1 MEILIENACGL
12 DVHKD
17 TAAACIMGSK
27 IRKDKFSTFRS
38 DSICLVKFAG

>member
-17 TAAACIMGSK
+17 IAVASIMGSK
-27 IRKDKFSTFRS
+27 IQKEVSTFRNTT
-38 DSICLVKFAG
+38 GN